1 MKALFAIYKI
11 LLDNLGYQNWW
22 PITPEGELNPI
33 YPKDIHSRQLSE
45 KEMFEIS
52 LGAILTQNTS
62 WKNVEK
68 AIININKNN
77 LASPEKILD
86 TKTEFLA
93 ETIRSSGY
101 FNQKAI
107 KLKIFSEWLMKN
119 YSGSMKR
126 FFNSGN
132 LEKLR
137 EELLSIKGIGPETA
151 DSILLYAGNKNIF
164 VIDAYTKRIF
174 LRIGIN
180 EQDYHKLQRTFM
192 ENLPSY
198 SVVFKEYHAL
208 IVELG
213 KNFCRKREP
222 LCVGCP
228 LKMKCVFGQEILSKT
243 LNPICCS
250 TAAWKKSKH

>member
-1 MKALFAIYKI
+1 MFKIMKALFAIYKI
-11 LLDNLGYQNWW
+11 LLENFGYQNWW
-22 PITPEGELNPI
+22 PITPEHKSKPE
-33 YPKDIHSRQLSE
+33 YQKQIHQKVLSE

-77 LASPEKILD
+77 LGTPEKILD

-93 ETIRSSGY
+93 EIIRSSGY
-101 FNQKAI
+101 FNQKAL
-107 KLKIFSEWLMKN
+107 KLKIFSEWLVKN

-132 LEKLR
+132 LGKLR

-151 DSILLYAGNKNIF
+151 DSIFLYAGNKNIF

-174 LRIGIN
+174 FRIGIK
-180 EQDYHKLQRTFM
+180 EQDYHKLQEIFM
-192 ENLPSY
+192 ENLPPDSA
-198 SVVFKEYHAL
+198 VFKEYHAL

-228 LKMKCVFGQEILSKT
+228 LTNGC
-243 LNPICCS
+243 
-250 TAAWKKSKH
+250 KKII